1 MKARN
6 PNRIFTTS
14 VILLIAFVQTII
26 LSSCIHIDTF
36 GGAGDW
42 TYDGLPGSYE
52 IWRINTHEIALV
64 IRDGEYTSDNV
75 VESYVSEIA
84 WNSKYI
90 FAKQKPEANSLDSE
104 ISFYIVDVDSAE
116 VYGPLSQS
124 EFDDLIDDMD
134 ITLAETDW
142 IKSECLKP

>member
-6 PNRIFTTS
+6 FNRIFTIS
-14 VILLIAFVQTII
+14 AILLISIVQAII
-26 LSSCIHIDTF
+26 LSSCMRIGTF

-42 TYDGLPGSYE
+42 TYADLPGSYE
-52 IWRINTHEIALV
+52 IWRINTYEIALV
-64 IRDGEYTSDNV
+64 IRSGEYIADNV

-90 FAKQKPEANSLDSE
+90 FAKQRSEVNSLDLE
-104 ISFYIVDVDSAE
+104 ISLYIVDVDSGE
-116 VYGPLSQS
+116 VHGPLSQS
-124 EFDDLIDDMD
+124 EFDDLIDSMD

-142 IKSECLKP
+142 INTESIKP